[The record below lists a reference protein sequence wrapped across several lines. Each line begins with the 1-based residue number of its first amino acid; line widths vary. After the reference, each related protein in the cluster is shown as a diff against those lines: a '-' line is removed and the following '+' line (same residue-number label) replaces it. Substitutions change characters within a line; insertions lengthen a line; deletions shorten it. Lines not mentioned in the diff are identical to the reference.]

1 MSSAIKASKQAP
13 EKQQLVLLSGLSG
26 SGKTIALHALEDL
39 NYYCVD
45 NLPSGLLQAFIL
57 QILEQP
63 ERYPAVAVAIDARDR
78 SEDLGNIPRWLSK
91 LADKGID
98 SHLLFLTASRKI
110 LLQRF
115 SETRRRH
122 PLTSAIITLPT
133 ALDLEQEIL
142 APLKCAADHVINTS
156 DINLHQLRRQIAR
169 LITQHK
175 QSETMTLVLQSF
187 AFKQGIPE
195 DLDFLFDVRCLP
207 NPHWETQLRSQ
218 CGRNQ
223 AVIDWLGSDEMT
235 LEYLADTFAF
245 LNRWLEKFVESQRS
259 YITIG
264 IGCTGGQHRSVYLA
278 ERLAEQLRGKF
289 KKLQLVHRE
298 LE

>member
-1 MSSAIKASKQAP
+1 MDSAETASKQAP
-13 EKQQLVLLSGLSG
+13 ENQQLVLLSGLSG

-39 NYYCVD
+39 HYYCVD

-63 ERYPAVAVAIDARDR
+63 ERYPAVAIAIDARDR
-78 SEDLGNIPRWLSK
+78 SEDLYNIPHWLSK
-91 LADKGID
+91 FAAKGID
-98 SHLLFLTASRKI
+98 SHLLFLTANRKV

-122 PLTSAIITLPT
+122 PLTGAETTLPS
-133 ALDLEQEIL
+133 ALNLEQEIL
-142 APLKCAADHVINTS
+142 APLKAAADHVVDTS
-156 DINLHQLRRQIAR
+156 DINQHQLSRQIAKLTR
-169 LITQHK
+169 RD
-175 QSETMTLVLQSF
+175 QSEAMTLVLQSF
-187 AFKQGIPE
+187 AFKHGIPQ

-207 NPHWETQLRSQ
+207 NPHWEPQLRNHNGRDQ
-218 CGRNQ
+218 C
-223 AVIDWLGSDEMT
+223 VIKWLGKDNMT
-235 LEYLADTFAF
+235 REYLADISTF
-245 LNRWLEKFVESQRS
+245 LDCWLEKFAASQHS

-278 ERLAEQLRGKF
+278 ERLAERLKGKF
-289 KKLQLVHRE
+289 EKLQLVHRE